1 LTLAVGTNIY
11 HQRLTP
17 RTEQAEQLK
26 ARGVYDPK
34 RLFGVTS
41 LDLVRAR
48 TFVALAVGADPARI
62 HIPVVGGHA
71 GKSILPLF
79 SQAGGVH
86 SDDTT

>member
-1 LTLAVGTNIY
+1 V
-11 HQRLTP
+11 
-17 RTEQAEQLK
+17 QAEQLK

-48 TFVALAVGADPARI
+48 TFVGSVVGADPARI
-62 HIPVVGGHA
+62 YIPVVGGHA

-79 SQAGGVH
+79 SQVCGVH
-86 SDDTT
+86 SAGTI